1 MMKRAYDLVPLK
13 DCLITVDG
21 YNTPDLVI
29 DVEDVGGGVVEVT
42 TQSTLDGHG
51 EPIPLFSALLV
62 EYTVKE
68 KEGTV

>member
-13 DCLITVDG
+13 DCLLDVD
-21 YNTPDLVI
+21 NATPDLVI

-42 TQSTLDGHG
+42 TQGTLEAHDM
-51 EPIPLFSALLV
+51 PIALFSALLV

-68 KEGTV
+68 TDS

>member
-13 DCLITVDG
+13 DCLLDAG
-21 YNTPDLVI
+21 NATPDLVI

-42 TQSTLDGHG
+42 TQSTLDGHR

-68 KEGTV
+68 TDL

>member
-1 MMKRAYDLVPLK
+1 MMKRAYDLVPFK
-13 DCLITVDG
+13 DCLITEDG

-42 TQSTLDGHG
+42 TQSTLDGHDT
-51 EPIPLFSALLV
+51 PIALFSALLV

-68 KEGTV
+68 TDL

>member
-13 DCLITVDG
+13 DCLLDDDG
-21 YNTPDLVI
+21 QPDLVI
-29 DVEDVGGGVVEVT
+29 DVEDVGEGVVEVT
-42 TQSTLDGHG
+42 TQSTLDGPR

-68 KEGTV
+68 TDS

>member
-13 DCLITVDG
+13 DYLLDAGNI
-21 YNTPDLVI
+21 TPDLVI

-42 TQSTLDGHG
+42 TQGTLEAHDT
-51 EPIPLFSALLV
+51 PIALFSALLV

-68 KEGTV
+68 TDS